1 MRLRNRQEAGRLLAK
16 QLLAYARRPDVIVLA
31 LPRGGV
37 PVAFEVAQALQVP
50 LDLCL
55 VRKLG
60 VPGQPELAMGAIGS
74 GDVRVINGE
83 IVEGLGISVTALN
96 VVAAEELQELQ
107 RRDRVYRGDRPFPDL
122 RGQTVIL
129 MDDGIAT
136 GSTMRAAIQ
145 VIRARSPE
153 RLIVA
158 VPVAPRCV
166 CDQLSPEV
174 DCLVA
179 LLVPEHLSSISV
191 WYRDFEQTSDEEVCQ
206 LLAIAR
212 GEQPHSLGRR

>member
-74 GDVRVINGE
+74 GDVRVLNRE

-96 VVAAEELQELQ
+96 AVAAEELQELQ

-122 RGQTVIL
+122 RDQIVIL

-145 VIRARSPE
+145 VIQARSPQQ
-153 RLIVA
+153 LIVA
-158 VPVAPRCV
+158 VPVTPRSV
-166 CDQLSPEV
+166 YDQLIQEV
-174 DCLVA
+174 DGIVA
-179 LLVPEHLSSISV
+179 LLVPESLSSISV
-191 WYRDFEQTSDEEVCQ
+191 WYRDFAQTSDEEVCQ

>member
-1 MRLRNRQEAGRLLAK
+1 MRLRKRQEAGRLLAK

-74 GDVRVINGE
+74 GDVRVLNRE

-96 VVAAEELQELQ
+96 AVAAEELQELQ

-122 RGQTVIL
+122 RDQIVIL

-145 VIRARSPE
+145 VIQARSPQQ
-153 RLIVA
+153 LIVA
-158 VPVAPRCV
+158 VPVMPRSV
-166 CDQLSPEV
+166 YDQLIQEV
-174 DCLVA
+174 DGIVA
-179 LLVPEHLSSISV
+179 LLVPEYLSSISV
-191 WYRDFEQTSDEEVCQ
+191 WYRDFAQTSDEEVRQ